1 MPDMSQSLV
10 FPRILINL
18 LDGDKEQCLA
28 YAVSQGHGLEIRDI
42 DWSVVMD
49 DAAARACSAQHYR
62 SIVAGIPGLVT
73 VHSPDRDL
81 SPGHT
86 DPHVVAE
93 TRECITA
100 FLDFAEELGL
110 PRVISHTWS
119 DDEALEQRGLAGW
132 VERHSAFWREVLAGR
147 SVEVCLENS
156 WGHSPEL
163 LAAEVDG
170 IDLPNV
176 GACLDVGHAHL
187 QGGSPQDQWVDVLG
201 PRICH
206 MHLHDNDGSSD
217 QHLAAGDGTMDWH
230 QLIAALRRNGLRP
243 AATLE
248 VEGVNRAAASI
259 AYLRRLGA

>member
-1 MPDMSQSLV
+1 MSQSPV
-10 FPRILINL
+10 FPHILINL
-18 LDGDKEQCLA
+18 LDDDKEQCLD
-28 YAVSQGHGLEIRDI
+28 YAVSHGHGLEIRDI

-49 DAAARACSAQHYR
+49 DSAARARLIHHYR
-62 SIVAGIPGLVT
+62 SITARIPGLVT
-73 VHSPDRDL
+73 THSPDRDL

-86 DPHVVAE
+86 DPRVAAE
-93 TRECITA
+93 TQKCITA
-100 FLDFAEELGL
+100 FLDFAEEVGL

-132 VERHSAFWREVLAGR
+132 VERHSAFWRDVLAGR
-147 SVEVCLENS
+147 SIEVYLENS

-187 QGGSPQDQWVDVLG
+187 QGGSPLDQWVDVLG
-201 PRICH
+201 PRIRH
-206 MHLHDNDGSSD
+206 MHLHDNDGGSD
-217 QHLAAGDGTMDWH
+217 QHLATGDGTIDWH
-230 QLIAALRRNGLRP
+230 RLVAALRRNGLTP

-248 VEGVNRAAASI
+248 VEGVSKSAASI
-259 AYLRRLGA
+259 EHLRRLGA

>member
-1 MPDMSQSLV
+1 MSQAPV

-18 LDGDKEQCLA
+18 LDGDKEQCLD
-28 YAVSQGHGLEIRDI
+28 YAVSHGHGLEIRDI
-42 DWSVVMD
+42 DWSSVMD
-49 DAAARACSAQHYR
+49 DAAARARSIQHYR
-62 SIVAGIPGLVT
+62 SIVARIPGLVT
-73 VHSPDRDL
+73 THSPDRDL

-86 DPHVVAE
+86 DPQVVAE

-100 FLDFAEELGL
+100 FLDFAEEIHL

-119 DDEALEQRGLAGW
+119 DDEALERRGLAGW

-156 WGHSPEL
+156 WGHGPEL
-163 LAAEVDG
+163 LAAEVDA

-187 QGGSPQDQWVDVLG
+187 QGGSPQHQWVDVLG
-201 PRICH
+201 PRIRH

-217 QHLAAGDGTMDWH
+217 QHLATGDGTIDWQ
-230 QLIAALRRNGLRP
+230 QLIAALRRNGLTP

-248 VEGVNRAAASI
+248 VEGVSRAAASI
-259 AYLRRLGA
+259 AHLRRLGA